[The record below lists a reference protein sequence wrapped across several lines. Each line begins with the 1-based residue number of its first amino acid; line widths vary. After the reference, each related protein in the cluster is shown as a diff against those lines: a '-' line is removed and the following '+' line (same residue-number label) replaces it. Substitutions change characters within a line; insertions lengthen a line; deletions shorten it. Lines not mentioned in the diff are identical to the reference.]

1 MCSIF
6 NGTSNNYPAIAIIN
20 TLKDSMPF
28 LHTCPYFGKVE
39 MNNVTSDS
47 RKCPSV
53 FPSGTY
59 RSRVRFYDDEDSNIY
74 SVTVYTVCK
83 SAIKTSF

>member
-1 MCSIF
+1 MCSIL
-6 NGTSNNYPAIAIIN
+6 NGTSNNYAANSLIN
-20 TLKDSMPF
+20 TMKDSMPY
-28 LHTCPYFGKVE
+28 LHACPYFGKVD
-39 MNNVTSDS
+39 MYNITSDS
-47 RKCPSV
+47 SKYPSV

-59 RSRVRFYDDEDSNIY
+59 RSRVRFYDDKDSNIM